1 MRRIRISAG
10 FTALTLLSSCGSSA
24 PPSTTPNEVQAVALS
39 ELQQLNAR
47 AREGAVT
54 DTLFGTE
61 VADPFRA
68 LESESPLTDEWIT
81 WQTGRTRTALQTWAR
96 QDTATQLEALLRI
109 GTLSG
114 ASTYGNQVFFSKRDG
129 TREQPA
135 LYVRPLQTR
144 RGQSAEE
151 RILIDPLTY
160 GDHAALDWY
169 FPSPTGRFIAFGI
182 SQNGDERSTLH
193 IIEVATGRMLDD
205 ALEHTKWTDLAWLHS
220 EDGFYYRRYPREGEE
235 AYDAE
240 REDSYNARLFFH
252 RIGEPAAS
260 DTLVYAPTD
269 GTFFP
274 SASVSDDDRYVI
286 VNLSRGWSASDVFV
300 FDRGARARGR
310 VVAPDAA
317 HALVT
322 IREGQTQLYDAR
334 IHDGQLY
341 LLTNEG
347 APRYRLLRGPIGAVI
362 AGHSESANPDGL
374 WTEFIPESE
383 ATLDGFVFLG
393 DRIAVHE
400 IVDVHSR
407 VRFLLMNGAQDA
419 ELALPARGDVAS
431 LHGDAETGRLVFTYS
446 SFVNAPTLFSV
457 PRRSTTT
464 ETVSAVSCPI
474 DLSAFE
480 VTNAHVA
487 SRDGTQIP
495 VSYVHQRGMTPTGNT
510 PVLLNGYGGFNVSL
524 MPTFA
529 RHPLYWVSQGGIYAV
544 ANLRGGGEF
553 GEEWHRAGNLAN
565 KEHVFEDMEAS
576 IRFFSES
583 GISTPSR
590 IAITGG
596 SNGGLLMGA
605 MITRAPESFAAAATY
620 VGLYDMVRYHQFP
633 PAEIWA
639 TEYGTAASEEGFRW
653 LHAYSPYHRVR
664 DGQPMPQVLVETAD
678 HDTRVYWGHS
688 TKFAARLQEA
698 TGEANPNVWFYRESQ
713 VGHGAGT
720 PVSALVDRYVRLY
733 AFVEHAL
740 GVTHEA
746 TPPQPE

>member
-68 LESESPLTDEWIT
+68 LESESPLSTEWIT
-81 WQTGRTRTALQTWAR
+81 WQTDRTRTALQSWAR

-286 VNLSRGWSASDVFV
+286 VNLSRGWSAIAGHAHAAASSLRMQPMRSSRF
-300 FDRGARARGR
+300 ARGR
-310 VVAPDAA
+310 HSSTTRASTTGSSICSRMKARRATACCEVPSARSSQG
-317 HALVT
+317 T
-322 IREGQTQLYDAR
+322 RSQQTR
-334 IHDGQLY
+334 MGF
-341 LLTNEG
+341 
-347 APRYRLLRGPIGAVI
+347 
-362 AGHSESANPDGL
+362 GL
-374 WTEFIPESE
+374 
-383 ATLDGFVFLG
+383 
-393 DRIAVHE
+393 
-400 IVDVHSR
+400 
-407 VRFLLMNGAQDA
+407 
-419 ELALPARGDVAS
+419 
-431 LHGDAETGRLVFTYS
+431 S
-446 SFVNAPTLFSV
+446 SSQRAK
-457 PRRSTTT
+457 RRSTASSS
-464 ETVSAVSCPI
+464 SATASPCTRLWMCTPAC
-474 DLSAFE
+474 AF
-480 VTNAHVA
+480 
-487 SRDGTQIP
+487 
-495 VSYVHQRGMTPTGNT
+495 
-510 PVLLNGYGGFNVSL
+510 F
-524 MPTFA
+524 
-529 RHPLYWVSQGGIYAV
+529 
-544 ANLRGGGEF
+544 
-553 GEEWHRAGNLAN
+553 
-565 KEHVFEDMEAS
+565 
-576 IRFFSES
+576 
-583 GISTPSR
+583 
-590 IAITGG
+590 
-596 SNGGLLMGA
+596 
-605 MITRAPESFAAAATY
+605 
-620 VGLYDMVRYHQFP
+620 
-633 PAEIWA
+633 
-639 TEYGTAASEEGFRW
+639 
-653 LHAYSPYHRVR
+653 
-664 DGQPMPQVLVETAD
+664 
-678 HDTRVYWGHS
+678 
-688 TKFAARLQEA
+688 
-698 TGEANPNVWFYRESQ
+698 
-713 VGHGAGT
+713 
-720 PVSALVDRYVRLY
+720 
-733 AFVEHAL
+733 
-740 GVTHEA
+740 
-746 TPPQPE
+746 